1 LSVHFEGSAPARSAD
16 GHFSRSQNYNTGRLK
31 GSIDL
36 LPKLNRKAALRMF
49 RRVWFAIAFALVTG
63 LLLPFQ
69 IVAVWVKQPAARRI
83 PVLYHRCLA
92 RLIGLQVTVDGEPS
106 RSRPLLIVANHVS
119 WLDIVVLSSCAP
131 VTFVA
136 KREVA
141 AWPVLGRLAR
151 LQQTVFIDRERKFKS
166 GAATREI
173 AGRMLA
179 GHAVVL
185 FAESTSSDGATVL
198 PFRSALV
205 GAAAAAMP
213 EDGGGSEVVVQPL
226 AVSYPRSSRGIAAW
240 YGDMALLPHLSSV
253 LKAGRIE
260 VRVSWGASF
269 VFKSGSDRKDV
280 TRRLEQSVRSLK
292 AAQDAEMDG
301 VASQAA

>member
-1 LSVHFEGSAPARSAD
+1 
-16 GHFSRSQNYNTGRLK
+16 
-31 GSIDL
+31 
-36 LPKLNRKAALRMF
+36 MF
-49 RRVWFAIAFALVTG
+49 RQVWFAVAFACVTG

-69 IVAVWVKQPAARRI
+69 VVALWGESGAARRI
-83 PVLYHRCLA
+83 PMLYHRCLA
-92 RLIGLQVTVDGEPS
+92 RLIGLSVTVDGEPS

-141 AWPVLGRLAR
+141 AWPILGRLAR
-151 LQQTVFIDRERKFKS
+151 LQYTVFIDRERRLKS

-185 FAESTSSDGATVL
+185 FAEGTSSDGTTVL
-198 PFRSALV
+198 PFRSALI
-205 GAAAAAMP
+205 GAAAAAMSD
-213 EDGGGSEVVVQPL
+213 DGGGPEVAVQPL
-226 AVSYPRSSRGIAAW
+226 AVSYPRSSRRIAAW

-260 VRVSWGASF
+260 ARVSWGTPLA
-269 VFKSGSDRKDV
+269 FKHGSDRKDI
-280 TRRLEQSVRSLK
+280 TRQIEHSVRNLK
-292 AAQDAEMDG
+292 AAQDAGTEG
-301 VASQAA
+301 AASQAA